1 MNSKSYFVL
10 LLVSAVL
17 LVGLVARNGN
27 VLLLAI
33 PFLVYLAIGILECPV
48 EVTLRARRE
57 IDKAQAMADEP
68 IGIRVMV
75 ENQGKAL
82 ANVEL
87 IDPIPEGM
95 AVRDG
100 KAQERA
106 AWPSGAVQHLDY
118 TVSARRGL
126 YQWKTV
132 HVTASDPCG
141 LFELKR
147 DISAP
152 GEIPVRPASLR
163 LHGVRLQPRSTLH
176 APGPIAARLAGAG
189 TDFWEVREYR
199 PGDTLRRLNWRLS
212 GRHPHRLFTNEYEGE
227 EIADFG
233 LILDARRL
241 TRAHDVEE
249 ALFESSVRA
258 ASSLAESFLK
268 SGNRI
273 ALLVFGEV
281 TTYLYPG
288 YGKRQLSRV
297 RHELARAALGPNLSL
312 RYLEYFP
319 TRLFPSRS
327 VIVVFSET
335 DPRDLETYARLRAY
349 GYDVV
354 LISPDPVEYM
364 RQTLPSTEV
373 NGLAI
378 RAARVERAV
387 HLKRLLKMGIGV
399 VDWPVSEPLDTLLQR
414 SVTYTIHRR
423 GL

>member
-10 LLVSAVL
+10 LLVCAI
-17 LVGLVARNGN
+17 LVFGLVARNGN

-33 PFLVYLAIGILECPV
+33 PFLVYLTMGMLECPV
-48 EVTLRARRE
+48 EMTLHARRE
-57 IDKAQAMADEP
+57 IDKAQAMADQP
-68 IGIRVMV
+68 IGIRVVV
-75 ENQGKAL
+75 ENKGTAL
-82 ANVEL
+82 TNVEVM
-87 IDPIPEGM
+87 DPLPEGM
-95 AVRDG
+95 TVRDG
-100 KAQERA
+100 KVQQRA
-106 AWPSGAVQHLDY
+106 AWPPGAVQQLEY
-118 TVSARRGL
+118 TAAARRGL
-126 YQWKTV
+126 YQWKSI

-141 LFELKR
+141 LFELR
-147 DISAP
+147 GEISAP

-189 TDFWEVREYR
+189 TDFWGVREYR
-199 PGDTLRRLNWRLS
+199 PGDTLRRLNWRLA
-212 GRHPHRLFTNEYEGE
+212 GRYPRRLFTNEYEGE

-241 TRAHDVEE
+241 TRADHVEE
-249 ALFESSVRA
+249 ALFESSVSA
-258 ASSLAESFLK
+258 ASSLSESFLK
-268 SGNRI
+268 SGNRV

-288 YGKRQLSRV
+288 YGKRQLSLV
-297 RHELARAALGPNLSL
+297 RRELARAALGPNLSL

-319 TRLFPSRS
+319 SRLFPSRS

-364 RQTLPSTEV
+364 SQSLPSTEF
-373 NGLAI
+373 NDLAL

-387 HLKRLLKMGIGV
+387 QLKRLLKMGVGV

-414 SVTYTIHRR
+414 SVTYMIHRR
-423 GL
+423 DL